1 MLTPLQAPPYHSRMT
16 DSPPSIPSGPPIR
29 LVTFDL
35 YDTLIELS
43 PTRWDR
49 LGGVLSRLAIPHD
62 TSRLMAG
69 DLIAEDYWTE
79 TNTERPNRDRP
90 VEEQRRIRSEY
101 LRRWLAACDVV
112 VNDDVLA
119 EVYDRYRAEY
129 ETQVRQ
135 AVPGIVDGYRV
146 FDEVLPVMRRLAE
159 AGILRAVISNADDDV
174 TDFCRRLAFA
184 EEMDLIVTS
193 ATEGWEK
200 PDVRVYRVTLERLGV
215 QPEEAIHIGDQPR
228 SDVVGALDT
237 GMRAALLDRYGR
249 HDRAAHDVPIV
260 GSLGEL
266 ADLVLAE
273 RAQTAAVGS

>member
-1 MLTPLQAPPYHSRMT
+1 MT
-16 DSPPSIPSGPPIR
+16 DSPSATPIR

-49 LGGVLSRLAIPHD
+49 LGGVLSSLAIPHD
-62 TSRLMAG
+62 TNRLMAG

-90 VEEQRRIRSEY
+90 IEEQRAIRTEY

-112 VNDDVLA
+112 VDDDVLA
-119 EVYDRYRAEY
+119 GVYDRYRAEY

-146 FDEVLPVMRRLAE
+146 FEEVVPVLRRLAE
-159 AGILRAVISNADDDV
+159 AGIMLAVISNADEDV
-174 TDFCRRLAFA
+174 TDFCHRLAFA
-184 EEMDLIVTS
+184 DEMDLIVTS

-200 PDVRVYRVTLERLGV
+200 PDVRVYQVTLERLGV
-215 QPEEAIHIGDQPR
+215 RPEEAIHVGDQPR

-249 HDRAAHDVPIV
+249 HDPAAHRVPV
-260 GSLGEL
+260 VQSLDAL
-266 ADLVLAE
+266 VDLVLAE
-273 RAQTAAVGS
+273 RAQAASVGS